1 LFEQPWL
8 SRIAD
13 DVPDI
18 ATLLLVLIG
27 ILLAAV
33 PLSKSLEKW
42 FEDRPRVTMMIVATR
57 IVIGGLGFYFN
68 RKQRQKASQTIE
80 HVSGNNWFKACATCS
95 PHPVC

>member
-1 LFEQPWL
+1 MLFPISSQIVNYSWHASLFERPWL

-33 PLSKSLEKW
+33 PLSKSLEKYCHW
-42 FEDRPRVTMMIVATR
+42 W
-57 IVIGGLGFYFN
+57 LGFLF
-68 RKQRQKASQTIE
+68 QPEAKAKGESD
-80 HVSGNNWFKACATCS
+80 N
-95 PHPVC
+95 